1 MVTRI
6 PIKRVPWSFPMLML
20 FGATASRA
28 YVQIDPDTVT
38 VRLGWY
44 RVVLHREEIEHV
56 DEDTFPWFG
65 GYGWRTDFRRRLG
78 FIGALS
84 PIVMFRLSEPRRAR
98 LLVIPITYH
107 ELYVSVD
114 SPQALLAALKD
125 DRLLAHDSSGV
136 DRGRAYR

>member
-6 PIKRVPWSFPMLML
+6 PIKRVPWSIPVLMI
-20 FGATASRA
+20 FGATQSRS
-28 YVQIDPDTVT
+28 YIQIDPDTVT

-44 RVVLHREEIEHV
+44 RVVLRRDEIEYV

-98 LLVIPITYH
+98 LLVIPITYR

-114 SPQALLAALKD
+114 SPEALRAAMLD
-125 DRLLAHDSSGV
+125 GHRLAHDPSDM
-136 DRGRAYR
+136 DRGKAYR